1 MARFSFNRCLFAR
14 YDMRFKYVTFFTAIL
29 LGIWSQNPAPAFSQA
44 KSPAKVLLY
53 TSVPQQ
59 LATQFAEAFMKK
71 RPDIKVEIFRSGS
84 TEVGAKMAA
93 EREVGG
99 IRADLLWLADAP
111 IYYEL
116 RDKGEL
122 APYISPEAKSIP
134 DDLKDPKGFFT
145 GARLINMI
153 IAVNKEVTP
162 LKDAPKS
169 WKNFPDVGKKAAMGN
184 PLYSGSNFVTVATFV
199 KRDGWGWFEKARA
212 KGVAVLRGNSE
223 AATALAGKEFGV
235 AMTLDYIVAGLAK
248 KGAPLEIIWP
258 EDGVI
263 SVPSPIAIMKGT
275 KQLDASKAFVDYVLS
290 KEGQEF
296 LVKQEVIPVRGD
308 VKPPQGQ
315 PSASQ
320 IKFIPIPYEWAA
332 ENAPAIREKFEKLM
346 LH

>member
-1 MARFSFNRCLFAR
+1 MSGFKNCALFALALL
-14 YDMRFKYVTFFTAIL
+14 AICT
-29 LGIWSQNPAPAFSQA
+29 QNPVPALAQA

-59 LATQFAEAFMKK
+59 LATQFTEAFMKK
-71 RPDIKVEIFRSGS
+71 RLDIKVEIFRSGS
-84 TEVGAKMAA
+84 TEVGAKLAA

-122 APYISPEAKSIP
+122 AHYVSPEAKNIP
-134 DDLKDPKGFFT
+134 NDLKDPKGFFT

-169 WKNFPDVGKKAAMGN
+169 WRSFPDVGKKAAMGN

-199 KRDGWGWFEKARA
+199 KKEGWGWFEKARA
-212 KGVAVLRGNSE
+212 KGVAVVRGNSE
-223 AATALAGKEFGV
+223 AAAALAGKEFGV
-235 AMTLDYIVAGLAK
+235 VMTLDYIVAGLIK
-248 KGAPLEIIWP
+248 KGAPLEIVWP

-263 SVPSPIAIMKGT
+263 SVPSPIAILKGT
-275 KQLDASKAFVDYVLS
+275 KQPDASKAFVDYVLS

-308 VKPPQGQ
+308 VKPPKGQ
-315 PSASQ
+315 PSASE

-332 ENAPAIREKFEKLM
+332 ENAAAIREKFEKIM

>member
-1 MARFSFNRCLFAR
+1 MNSFTYFA
-14 YDMRFKYVTFFTAIL
+14 FFVLAL
-29 LGIWSQNPAPAFSQA
+29 VGIWLHSPDPVFSQA
-44 KSPAKVLLY
+44 KSPARILLY

-59 LATQFAEAFMKK
+59 LATQFSDAFMKK

-84 TEVGAKMAA
+84 TEVGAKLAA

-122 APYISPEAKSIP
+122 AQYVSPEAKNIP
-134 DDLKDPKGFFT
+134 NDLKDPKGFFT

-153 IAVNKEVTP
+153 IAVNKEVIP

-169 WKNFPDVGKKAAMGN
+169 WKNFPDSGKKAVMAN
-184 PLYSGSNFVTVATFV
+184 PLYSGSNFVMVAAFV
-199 KRDGWGWFEKARA
+199 KKDGWGWFEKARA
-212 KGVAVLRGNSE
+212 KGVAVVKGNSE
-223 AATALAGKEFGV
+223 AAAALAGKEFGV
-235 AMTLDYIVAGLAK
+235 AMTLDYIVAGLIK

-258 EDGVI
+258 EDGVV
-263 SVPSPIAIMKGT
+263 SVPSPIAIMKAS

-308 VKPPQGQ
+308 VKPPKGQ

-320 IKFIPIPYEWAA
+320 INFFPIPYEWAA